1 MAEEHKP
8 FFRVMKAI
16 KNEVIPYKTNLKKIR
31 IGGANDGGYV
41 ICDGIQ
47 SDGLY
52 SYGSENNIKF
62 EKAFHQKY
70 GKDCW
75 VYDHTIEGITDKPDY
90 VHFFK
95 QGVSNRMTA
104 ELDTIDNQVAR
115 NGHTDCSKMFAQI
128 DIEGYEWISLTVS
141 EKIKEFAQVL
151 LEFHVPT
158 DNIMQAAG
166 FILETLTFLNKYFI
180 CVHVHGNNCPLR
192 PWADHNLP
200 GVFECTYVRRDL
212 VKTHEIDY
220 QEYPINGLDLPN
232 SPDRPDLPLN
242 WWHHNKAGY
251 GKVYGRFFLGP
262 HLGIEGDDTPDTFT
276 LSELVETFESWAE
289 VVKRVPWRVKQLFTM
304 FETSDVHPD
313 IIKAM
318 RVFDRVI
325 VPFDYLKT
333 ILVRNGL
340 DNVTSLNFYT
350 SDLIMSKPTIIPK
363 TIDEKSKVF
372 LYVGTNDLRK
382 SVTKLTRV
390 FAKASEGTNHK
401 LIVKTN
407 NDNDLT
413 ITPNITCITDKISLE
428 KLAGLYNICDYVIS
442 FTHGEGV
449 GLPMVEASYF
459 NKPVIA
465 HGKGVFEDIIDFVK
479 VPWHILPSKEVPID
493 LEKVPD
499 YLKKVFY
506 KSWWEVDEEGAL
518 EVIKNILN

>member
-8 FFRVMKAI
+8 FFKVMKAI
-16 KNEVIPYKTNLKKIR
+16 KKELVPYKTNLKKIR

-41 ICDGIQ
+41 ICDGIE

-52 SYGSENNIKF
+52 SYGSEDNIKF
-62 EKAFHQKY
+62 EKAYHEKY

-75 VYDHTIEGITDKPDY
+75 VYDHTIQGITNKPDY
-90 VHFFK
+90 VNFFK
-95 QGVSNRMTA
+95 QGVSNRTTH

-115 NGHTDCSKMFAQI
+115 NGHMDCSKMFAQI
-128 DIEGYEWISLTVS
+128 DIEGYEWISLIVS
-141 EKIKEFAQVL
+141 DKIKEFAQVL
-151 LEFHVPT
+151 LEFHIPH
-158 DNIMQAAG
+158 DIMGAAG
-166 FILETLTFLNKYFI
+166 FIIETLKFLNKYFV

-200 GVFECTYVRRDL
+200 NVFECTYVRRDL
-212 VKTHEIDY
+212 VSHCEVDY

-251 GKVYGRFFLGP
+251 GQVFGRFFLGQ
-262 HLGIEGDDTPDTFT
+262 HIGITEDGTPDTFT
-276 LSELVETFESWAE
+276 LSELVETFESWE
-289 VVKRVPWRVKQLFTM
+289 TLVKRVPHKTKQLFTM

-318 RVFDRVI
+318 GVFDRII

-340 DNVTSLNFYT
+340 HNVSSLNFYT
-350 SDLIMSKPTIIPK
+350 SDLIRSKPTVVPK
-363 TIDEKSKVF
+363 PIDKQKLVF

-382 SVTKLTRV
+382 NVTGLTRV
-390 FAKASEGTNHK
+390 FAKFSEGTNHK
-401 LIVKTN
+401 LIVKTDKT
-407 NDNDLT
+407 DNLT
-413 ITPNITCITDKISLE
+413 ITPNITCITEKIPLD

-465 HGKGVFEDIIDFVK
+465 HNKGVFDDIIDFIK
-479 VPWHILPSKEVPID
+479 VPWHILPSKEIPID
-493 LEKVPD
+493 LEKVPGF
-499 YLKKVFY
+499 LQKVFY
-506 KSWWEVDEEGAL
+506 KTWWEVNEEGAL
-518 EVIKNILN
+518 EVLKNLAE